1 MLVVDEEICAV
12 ATVINMRNFQWPAEV
27 AAETFVVKTGLG
39 NLVSGNRIG
48 FGIQRGIRVAVVK
61 TKSNAVH
68 RLTAQSSAASEHSPC
83 PARASRS
90 TTWPPGT
97 SGTTSAALTE
107 KLSAATA
114 AAKAAPSTL
123 VARSA
128 GDYSAKAGACRG
140 ASREALAHRA
150 LQQEGIGRCIGIVAG
165 RQRNFGLRPL
175 ARLAVTSRCLRIC
188 SFSSEF
194 GLLETAA
201 SQSCTNSVGDSR
213 GYLTSSSRS
222 SLSSRAG

>member
-90 TTWPPGT
+90 TTWPP
-97 SGTTSAALTE
+97 LPE
-107 KLSAATA
+107 NLSAATA

-128 GDYSAKAGACRG
+128 GDYSAKAGASRA

-222 SLSSRAG
+222 SLSARAG